1 MSIKGLSLLRNNF
14 VSHITKIDGSK
25 LSKLF
30 RENYFRNKRQKWMV
44 EEFKKVT
51 LMEEGLDS

>member
-14 VSHITKIDGSK
+14 VSHITEIYGSK